1 MKKRFNTLISLTV
14 LMMLFLISK
23 MKKNLKKVNINDEQH
38 LLNSGT
44 ENELILIFWKYIP
57 QKFHKNN
64 KKFSKNNDTFCN
76 RFFQ

>member
-44 ENELILIFWKYIP
+44 ENELILIF
-57 QKFHKNN
+57 
-64 KKFSKNNDTFCN
+64 
-76 RFFQ
+76 